1 MVKTAAEAR
10 TPIIATPMADRRC
23 AEVGTGKEESREWS
37 VDVEFVGTEGVV
49 GVLVVKNEVG
59 RAMRTT
65 PSREMRD
72 AYWAEREK
80 GSLRKR

>member
-1 MVKTAAEAR
+1 VKTAAEPK
-10 TPIIATPMADRRC
+10 TPIMATTMADRRC
-23 AEVGTGKEESREWS
+23 AEVGTGKEESRELP
-37 VDVEFVGTEGVV
+37 VEVEFVGTEGEG
-49 GVLVVKNEVG
+49 GVLVVKNDVG

-65 PSREMRD
+65 PRREMRD